1 MKFQKCVEEI
11 TGKCQKEIE
20 TAILELQGREEPEEM
35 FEVQDELTQKG
46 KSTNE
51 DQGLI
56 EEGEPEEEEYLPPP
70 VAEELTQWVCATTQ
84 HGKVSRLPE
93 RYRQE

>member
-1 MKFQKCVEEI
+1 VIWLQKMKFQKCVEEI

-35 FEVQDELTQKG
+35 FEVQDELTEKG

-56 EEGEPEEEEYLPPP
+56 EEDEPEEEEYLP
-70 VAEELTQWVCATTQ
+70 LLWLKSN
-84 HGKVSRLPE
+84 HSG
-93 RYRQE
+93 